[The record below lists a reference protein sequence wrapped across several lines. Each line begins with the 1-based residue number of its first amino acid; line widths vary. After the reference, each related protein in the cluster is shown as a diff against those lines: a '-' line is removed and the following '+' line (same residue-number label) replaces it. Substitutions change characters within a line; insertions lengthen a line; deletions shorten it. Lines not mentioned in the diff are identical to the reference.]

1 MEHESMMNGPSM
13 KPNIRYIVTKA
24 SLNGEFQI
32 GDRIR
37 MEPNGDILSTDGIG
51 WTPVKDVPNATEGWE
66 IEINKDWY
74 LARRY
79 KLETELAQIM
89 GVLHEIGL

>member
-1 MEHESMMNGPSM
+1 MNGPSM
-13 KPNIRYIVTKA
+13 KPNIRYTVTKA

-32 GDRIR
+32 GDHIR

-51 WTPVKDVPNATEGWE
+51 WMPVEGVPKATEGWE
-66 IEINKDWY
+66 IEINTDWY

-79 KLETELAQIM
+79 KLETELTQVM
-89 GVLHEIGL
+89 EVLHEISI